1 MLVQKPLP
9 AAIDRA
15 NRPTLRP
22 YQQEA
27 KRQIYDAWNR
37 GDRNVLAVLPTGGGK
52 TVVLSDI
59 LFENHGAACAVAHR
73 RELVSQISIALARN
87 GVRHRIIGPQAA
99 VKQIVNLHMLELG
112 KSYYDPNS
120 KIAVAGV
127 DTLVRRK
134 KELAGW
140 LPTVTLWVMDEAHH
154 VLRGNKWGAG
164 VDMFPNAKGLGP
176 TATPCRADGKGLGR
190 HADGV
195 FDAIVEGPTMRD
207 LITAG
212 YLTDYRVYA
221 PPPALMMGAEDVSAS
236 TGEYKRDAVVRKFRQ
251 NKNRVIGDVVDQY
264 IKHANGKLGITFV
277 PDVEDAIDTA
287 TAFTARG
294 IPAKVVTAETPD
306 AERIAI
312 LRQFKNR
319 EILQLVNVDLFGEGF
334 DLPAIEVVS
343 MARPTQSYSL
353 FAQQFGR
360 ALRLMLGPS
369 FGRGWDNYT
378 DDQRRAIIAASDKP
392 TATIIDHVGNV
403 HRHGLPDAA
412 RVWSLDRRE
421 KSSSGQPED
430 VIPTKS
436 CPSCTRVYERF
447 FPQCPYC
454 QHKPEPVARSG
465 PEFVDGDLAEL
476 DAATLEQMRGL
487 TKHKTPAEYREEL
500 AAKNVPGIG
509 QMGHVKR
516 YADKLKAVNGLKD
529 AIAWWGG
536 WQRAQGRSDSEGFR
550 RFYLRYGVDVLTC
563 QDIQQPKEN
572 IEALTAK
579 INADL
584 EGIRHYG

>member
-1 MLVQKPLP
+1 MLVRKPL
-9 AAIDRA
+9 AAAVDRA
-15 NRPTLRP
+15 NRPALRP
-22 YQQEA
+22 YQQ
-27 KRQIYDAWNR
+27 QIKQEIYSAWQS
-37 GDRNVLAVLPTGGGK
+37 GAHNVLAVLPTGGGK

-59 LFENHGAACAVAHR
+59 LFEQGGASCAVAHR
-73 RELVSQISIALARN
+73 RELVSQISLALAKN

-112 KSYYDPNS
+112 NSYYDPNS

-127 DTLVRRK
+127 DTLVKRK
-134 KELAGW
+134 KELAAW
-140 LPTVTLWVMDEAHH
+140 LPTVKLWVMDEAHH
-154 VLRGNKWGAG
+154 VLKDNKWGKG

-195 FDAIVEGPTMRD
+195 FDQIVEGPTMRD
-207 LITAG
+207 LINGG

-221 PPPALMMGAEDVSAS
+221 PPPALLMTDDDLSKS

-264 IKHANGKLGITFV
+264 VKHAHGKLGITFV
-277 PDVEDAIDTA
+277 PDVEDAVDTA

-360 ALRLMLGPS
+360 ALRLMLDPS
-369 FGRGWDNYT
+369 YGKGWDSYT
-378 DDQRRAIIAASDKP
+378 AEQRLAIIAASDKP
-392 TATIIDHVGNV
+392 TAIIIDHVGNV

-412 RVWSLDRRE
+412 RVWTLDRRE
-421 KSSSGQPED
+421 KRSSGQPED

-436 CPSCTRVYERF
+436 CPECTRVYERF
-447 FPQCPYC
+447 LPQCPFC
-454 QHKPEPVARSG
+454 QHKPEPASRSG

-476 DAATLEQMRGL
+476 DAETLERMRGQIPS
-487 TKHKTPAEYREEL
+487 KTPAEYREEL

-509 QMGHVKR
+509 QMAHVKR
-516 YADKLKAVNGLKD
+516 YKQKLDALDGLKD
-529 AIAWWGG
+529 AIAWFGG

-550 RFYLRYGVDVLTC
+550 RFYLTYGIDVVSAQA
-563 QDIQQPKEN
+563 QDRDKM
-572 IEALTAK
+572 EALASK
-579 INADL
+579 INEDL
-584 EGIRHYG
+584 KEVRQSA

>member
-1 MLVQKPLP
+1 MLVRKPLP

-15 NRPTLRP
+15 NRPSLRP
-22 YQQEA
+22 YQQDV
-27 KRQIYDAWNR
+27 KLGILNAWAS
-37 GDRNVLAVLPTGGGK
+37 GADNVLAVLPTGGGK

-59 LFENHGAACAVAHR
+59 LFEHGAPACAVAHR
-73 RELVSQISIALARN
+73 RELVSQISLALAKN

-112 KSYYDPNS
+112 HSYYDPSS
-120 KIAVAGV
+120 KVAVAGV
-127 DTLVRRK
+127 DTLVKRK
-134 KELAGW
+134 KELASW
-140 LPTVTLWVMDEAHH
+140 LPSVTLWVMDEAHH
-154 VLRGNKWGAG
+154 VLKGNKWGTG

-207 LITAG
+207 LIDAG

-221 PPPALMMGAEDVSAS
+221 PPPALMMLEEDISKS

-251 NKNRVIGDVVDQY
+251 NKSRVIGDVVDQY

-277 PDVEDAIDTA
+277 PDVEDAHDTA
-287 TAFTARG
+287 SAFTARG
-294 IPAKVVTAETPD
+294 VPAKVVTADTSD

-360 ALRLMLGPS
+360 ALRLMIDPS
-369 FGRGWDNYT
+369 HGKVWDAYT
-378 DDQRRAIIAASDKP
+378 DDQRRGIIAASGKP
-392 TATIIDHVGNV
+392 TAIIIDHVGNV

-412 RVWSLDRRE
+412 RTWTLDRRE
-421 KSSSGQPED
+421 SRGSSPPDD
-430 VIPTKS
+430 VVPTKS

-454 QHKPEPVARSG
+454 GHKPEPVARSG

-476 DAATLEQMRGL
+476 DAETLAAMRGPV
-487 TKHKTPAEYREEL
+487 KTPAEYRQEL
-500 AAKNVPGIG
+500 AAANVPKIG
-509 QMGHVKR
+509 QMAHVKR
-516 YADKLKAVNGLKD
+516 YADKLQAVDKLSD

-536 WQRAQGRSDSEGFR
+536 WQRAQGRSDSEGWR
-550 RFYLRYGVDVLTC
+550 RFYLRYGVDVLSAQSVDQT
-563 QDIQQPKEN
+563 KEA

-579 INADL
+579 INSDL
-584 EGIRHYG
+584 KGVRSE